1 MDARLYN
8 LRRAEQERRKA
19 ALALTEEA
27 RRIHIEMAEIFE
39 ARIGLHPA
47 AIDGSN
53 VVQLRPKAAPEGAE
67 PDVAAEELPGAAEP
81 KRKPGRARSTGR
93 APRAG

>member
-53 VVQLRPKAAPEGAE
+53 VVQLRPKAAPEDVTAE
-67 PDVAAEELPGAAEP
+67 GPPAPAEP

>member
-39 ARIGLHPA
+39 ARTGMHPT

-53 VVQLRPKAAPEGAE
+53 VVQLRPKSAPEDVEAE
-67 PDVAAEELPGAAEP
+67 AGAAEP

>member
-39 ARIGLHPA
+39 ARTGLHPS

-53 VVQLRPKAAPEGAE
+53 VVQLRPKAAPEGVE
-67 PDVAAEELPGAAEP
+67 PEPQPQPAEP